1 MRRGGWC
8 CIRDGCI
15 SMSRTDDEHGPLVDL
30 GRERPQVP
38 ARARNLSPI
47 VPRASIAGRA
57 LVAVVAIM
65 TFLASITTGAVL
77 LVSASAAEWQSE
89 VASEITVQVRP
100 SAGRDLDRDAAAVT
114 EAMRAQSG
122 ILEIRPFT
130 KAESAKLLEPW
141 LGSGLSFD
149 DLPVP
154 RVIVA
159 RVQPG
164 ASLDLA
170 ALRARVTQVAP
181 SASVDDHR
189 AWIERMRSMSGA
201 TVLAGIGILALVI
214 VATIISV
221 SFATRGAMAANRPI
235 VEVLHFVGAG
245 DRYIANRFLRHFLR
259 LGLQGGVI
267 GGGAAML
274 GFGFSES
281 IAGWFAGTPVGDQF
295 AALLGTFSL
304 RPSGYLVLAA
314 QAVLIAAI
322 TAWASRRTLF
332 ATLDDID

>member
-1 MRRGGWC
+1 
-8 CIRDGCI
+8 
-15 SMSRTDDEHGPLVDL
+15 MSRIEEHGPLVDL
-30 GRERPQVP
+30 GHERPQVP

-89 VASEITVQVRP
+89 VASEITIQVRP
-100 SAGRDLDRDAAAVT
+100 VAGRDLDRDAAAVAD
-114 EAMRAQSG
+114 AMRAQSG
-122 ILEIRPFT
+122 IVEIRPFT
-130 KAESAKLLEPW
+130 KEESAKLLEPW
-141 LGSGLSFD
+141 LGSGLSLD

-159 RVQPG
+159 RIQPG
-164 ASLDLA
+164 TPLDLA
-170 ALRARVTQVAP
+170 ALRRRVIQASP

-189 AWIERMRSMSGA
+189 AWIERMRSMTGA

-214 VATIISV
+214 IATIISV

-245 DRYIANRFLRHFLR
+245 DRYIANRFFRHFLR

-267 GGGAAML
+267 GGGVAML
-274 GFGFSES
+274 LFGFSES
-281 IAGWFAGTPVGDQF
+281 IAGWFSGTAVGDQF

-304 RPSGYLVLAA
+304 RPSGYLTLAA
-314 QAVLIAAI
+314 QALVIAAI

>member
-1 MRRGGWC
+1 
-8 CIRDGCI
+8 
-15 SMSRTDDEHGPLVDL
+15 MSDAGDHHGVLVDL
-30 GRERPQVP
+30 GRERPRVP
-38 ARARNLSPI
+38 VARNVSPI

-89 VASEITVQVRP
+89 VASEITIQVRP
-100 SAGRDLDRDAAAVT
+100 VVGRDIERDVTTVVNAV
-114 EAMRAQSG
+114 RGQPG
-122 ILEIRPFT
+122 ILDVRPYT
-130 KAESAKLLEPW
+130 REESAKLLEPW
-141 LGSGLSFD
+141 LGSGLSLD

-154 RVIVA
+154 RMIVA
-159 RVQPG
+159 QVAPG
-164 ASLDLA
+164 TRLDLEG
-170 ALRARVTQVAP
+170 LRGRVTQLVP

-189 AWIERMRSMSGA
+189 AWIDRMRSMTGA
-201 TVLAGIGILALVI
+201 TVFAGIGVLALVI

-235 VEVLHFVGAG
+235 VEVLHFVGAS

-259 LGLQGGVI
+259 LGFEGGAI
-267 GGGAAML
+267 GCVAAML
-274 GFGFSES
+274 MFGFSES
-281 IAGWFAGTPVGDQF
+281 IAKWFSGTPVGDQF

-304 RPSGYLVLAA
+304 RPSGYIVLVV
-314 QAVLIAAI
+314 QTVLIAAI
-322 TAWASRRTLF
+322 TAWASRSTLF

>member
-1 MRRGGWC
+1 
-8 CIRDGCI
+8 
-15 SMSRTDDEHGPLVDL
+15 MSDEHGPLVDL
-30 GRERPQVP
+30 GTERPQVP
-38 ARARNLSPI
+38 ARARNMSPI
-47 VPRASIAGRA
+47 VPRASISGRA

-65 TFLASITTGAVL
+65 TFLASITTGTVL

-89 VASEITVQVRP
+89 VASEITMQVRP
-100 SAGRDLDRDAAAVT
+100 QAGRDLERDVTAAA
-114 EAMRAQSG
+114 EAMRTQPG
-122 ILEIRPFT
+122 IVQVKPFS
-130 KAESAKLLEPW
+130 KDESARLLEPW
-141 LGSGLSFD
+141 LGTGLSID
-149 DLPVP
+149 QLPVP
-154 RVIVA
+154 RVVVA

-164 ASLDLA
+164 TTLDLA
-170 ALRARVTQVAP
+170 GLRKAVTQVAP

-189 AWIERMRSMSGA
+189 AWIERMRSMTGA
-201 TVLAGIGILALVI
+201 TVFAGIGILVLVI
-214 VATIISV
+214 AATIISV

-245 DRYIANRFLRHFLR
+245 DRYIANHFLRHFLR
-259 LGLQGGVI
+259 LGLEGGVI

-281 IAGWFAGTPVGDQF
+281 IAAWFSGTPVGDQF

-304 RPSGYLVLAA
+304 PPSGYLALAV
-314 QAVLIAAI
+314 QAVAIAAI

>member
-1 MRRGGWC
+1 
-8 CIRDGCI
+8 
-15 SMSRTDDEHGPLVDL
+15 MSRAGDEHGPLVDL
-30 GRERPQVP
+30 GNERPQVP
-38 ARARNLSPI
+38 ARARNMSPI
-47 VPRASIAGRA
+47 VPRASISGRA

-65 TFLASITTGAVL
+65 TFLASITTGTVF

-100 SAGRDLDRDAAAVT
+100 QTGRDLDRDVTAAA
-114 EAMRAQSG
+114 EAMRTQPG
-122 ILEIRPFT
+122 IVQVKPFS
-130 KAESAKLLEPW
+130 KDDSAKLLEPW
-141 LGSGLSFD
+141 LGSGLSIEQ
-149 DLPVP
+149 LPVP
-154 RVIVA
+154 RVVVA

-164 ASLDLA
+164 TTLDLA
-170 ALRARVTQVAP
+170 SLRRAVTQVAP

-189 AWIERMRSMSGA
+189 AWIERMRSMTGA
-201 TVLAGIGILALVI
+201 TVFAGIGILVLVI
-214 VATIISV
+214 AATIISV

-245 DRYIANRFLRHFLR
+245 DRYIANHFLRHFLR
-259 LGLQGGVI
+259 LGLEGGVI

-281 IAGWFAGTPVGDQF
+281 IAGWFSGTPVGDQF

-304 RPSGYLVLAA
+304 PPSGYLALAV
-314 QAVLIAAI
+314 QAVAIAAI

>member
-1 MRRGGWC
+1 
-8 CIRDGCI
+8 
-15 SMSRTDDEHGPLVDL
+15 MSRTDEQRPLVDL
-30 GRERPQVP
+30 GHERPQLP
-38 ARARNLSPI
+38 AHARNLSPI

-65 TFLASITTGAVL
+65 TFLASITTGTVL
-77 LVSASAAEWQSE
+77 LVGASAAEWQSE
-89 VASEITVQVRP
+89 VGSEITIQVRP
-100 SAGRDLDRDAAAVT
+100 QGGRDIERDVAAAT
-114 EAMRAQSG
+114 EAMRAQPG
-122 ILEIRPFT
+122 IVEVRPFT
-130 KAESAKLLEPW
+130 KDESAKLLEPW
-141 LGSGLSFD
+141 LGSGLSLD
-149 DLPVP
+149 ELPVP

-159 RVQPG
+159 RAQPG
-164 ASLDLA
+164 ATLDLA
-170 ALRARVTQVAP
+170 ALRSRVTQAAP
-181 SASVDDHR
+181 TASVDDHR
-189 AWIERMRSMSGA
+189 AWIERMRSMTGA

-214 VATIISV
+214 IATIISV

-245 DRYIANRFLRHFLR
+245 DRYIANRFFRHFLR
-259 LGLQGGVI
+259 LGLEGGVI

-281 IAGWFAGTPVGDQF
+281 IAGWFSGTPVGDQF

-304 RPSGYLVLAA
+304 RASGYLTLAV

>member
-1 MRRGGWC
+1 
-8 CIRDGCI
+8 
-15 SMSRTDDEHGPLVDL
+15 MSRIDDQRPLVDL
-30 GRERPQVP
+30 GQERPQLP

-65 TFLASITTGAVL
+65 TFLASITTGTVL

-89 VASEITVQVRP
+89 VGSEITVQVRP
-100 SAGRDLDRDAAAVT
+100 QAGRDIERDVAAAT
-114 EAMRAQSG
+114 EAMRALPG
-122 ILEIRPFT
+122 IDEVRPFT
-130 KAESAKLLEPW
+130 KDESSKLLEPW
-141 LGSGLSFD
+141 LGSGLSLD
-149 DLPVP
+149 ELPVP

-164 ASLDLA
+164 TTLDLA
-170 ALRARVTQVAP
+170 TLRSRVTQATP

-189 AWIERMRSMSGA
+189 AWIERMRSMTGA
-201 TVLAGIGILALVI
+201 TMFAGFGILALVI
-214 VATIISV
+214 AATIISV
-221 SFATRGAMAANRPI
+221 SFATRGAMAANRPV

-245 DRYIANRFLRHFLR
+245 DRYIADRFFRHFLR
-259 LGLQGGVI
+259 LGLEGGLI
-267 GGGAAML
+267 GGGIAML

-281 IAGWFAGTPVGDQF
+281 IAGWFSGTPVGDQF

-304 RPSGYLVLAA
+304 RPSGYIVLAV

-332 ATLDDID
+332 TTLDEID

>member
-1 MRRGGWC
+1 
-8 CIRDGCI
+8 
-15 SMSRTDDEHGPLVDL
+15 MSRTGDEHSAVMDL
-30 GRERPQVP
+30 GHDRPQVP
-38 ARARNLSPI
+38 AKARKSSPI

-100 SAGRDLDRDAAAVT
+100 VAGRDLERDAAAVT
-114 EAMRAQSG
+114 EAIRTQPG
-122 ILEIRPFT
+122 IAGVQAYT
-130 KAESAKLLEPW
+130 KEESAALLEPW
-141 LGSGLSFD
+141 LGAGLSLD

-154 RVIVA
+154 RVIIA
-159 RVQPG
+159 RVSPG
-164 ASLDLA
+164 TLLDLA
-170 ALRARVTQVAP
+170 QLRSRVTQVAP

-189 AWIERMRSMSGA
+189 AWIERMRSMTGA
-201 TVLAGIGILALVI
+201 TVFAGIGSLALVI
-214 VATIISV
+214 IATIISV

-245 DRYIANRFLRHFLR
+245 DRYIANRFFRHFLR
-259 LGLQGGVI
+259 LGLQGGII

-274 GFGFSES
+274 AFGFSES
-281 IAGWFAGTPVGDQF
+281 IASWFSGTPVGDQF
-295 AALLGTFSL
+295 AALLGTFAL
-304 RPSGYLVLAA
+304 RPTGYLILAA
-314 QAVLIAAI
+314 QACLIAAI

>member
-1 MRRGGWC
+1 
-8 CIRDGCI
+8 
-15 SMSRTDDEHGPLVDL
+15 MSRSGDEKVSLVDL

-38 ARARNLSPI
+38 ATARNMSPI
-47 VPRASIAGRA
+47 VPRASISGRA

-65 TFLASITTGAVL
+65 TFLASLTTGTVL

-89 VASEITVQVRP
+89 VSSEITIQVRP
-100 SAGRDLDRDAAAVT
+100 SPGRDLDRDAQAAV

-122 ILEIRPFT
+122 ILEVRPFS
-130 KAESAKLLEPW
+130 KEESAKLLEPW
-141 LGSGLSFD
+141 LGSGLSID
-149 DLPVP
+149 ELPVP

-164 ASLDLA
+164 STLDLA
-170 ALRARVTQVAP
+170 GLRARVTQVAP
-181 SASVDDHR
+181 TASVDDHR
-189 AWIERMRSMSGA
+189 AWIERMRSMTGA
-201 TVLAGIGILALVI
+201 TVFAGVGILILVI
-214 VATIISV
+214 IATIISV
-221 SFATRGAMAANRPI
+221 SFATRGAMASNRPI

-245 DRYIANRFLRHFLR
+245 DSFIANRFLRHFLR
-259 LGLQGGVI
+259 LGLEGGLI

-274 GFGFSES
+274 AFGFSES
-281 IAGWFAGTPVGDQF
+281 IANWFSGTPVGDQF

-304 RPSGYLVLAA
+304 RPSGYLVLAL

>member
-1 MRRGGWC
+1 
-8 CIRDGCI
+8 
-15 SMSRTDDEHGPLVDL
+15 MSRVGDEHGPLVDL
-30 GRERPQVP
+30 GNERPQVP
-38 ARARNLSPI
+38 ARARNMSPI
-47 VPRASIAGRA
+47 VPRASISGRA

-65 TFLASITTGAVL
+65 TFLASITTGTVF

-100 SAGRDLDRDAAAVT
+100 QGGRDLERDVAATA
-114 EAMRAQSG
+114 EAMRTQPG
-122 ILEIRPFT
+122 IVQVKPFS
-130 KAESAKLLEPW
+130 KDDSAKLLEPW
-141 LGSGLSFD
+141 LGSGLSIEQ
-149 DLPVP
+149 LPVP
-154 RVIVA
+154 RVVVA

-164 ASLDLA
+164 TSLDLA
-170 ALRARVTQVAP
+170 ALRSRVTQVAP

-189 AWIERMRSMSGA
+189 AWIERMRSMTGA
-201 TVLAGIGILALVI
+201 TVFAGIGILALVI

-245 DRYIANRFLRHFLR
+245 DRYIANHFLRHFLR
-259 LGLQGGVI
+259 LGLEGGVI

-281 IAGWFAGTPVGDQF
+281 IASWFSGTPVGDQF

-304 RPSGYLVLAA
+304 PPSGYLALAV
-314 QAVLIAAI
+314 QAVAIAAI

>member
-15 SMSRTDDEHGPLVDL
+15 SMSRSDDEHGPLVDL

-100 SAGRDLDRDAAAVT
+100 SAGRDLDRDAAAVA
-114 EAMRAQSG
+114 EAMRAQPG

-164 ASLDLA
+164 AALDLA
-170 ALRARVTQVAP
+170 TLRTRVTQVAP

-245 DRYIANRFLRHFLR
+245 DRYIANRFQRHFLR
-259 LGLQGGVI
+259 LGLEGGVI
-267 GGGAAML
+267 GGGVAML

-304 RPSGYLVLAA
+304 RPSGYLTLAA

>member
-1 MRRGGWC
+1 
-8 CIRDGCI
+8 
-15 SMSRTDDEHGPLVDL
+15 MSRSDQHGPLVDL
-30 GRERPQVP
+30 GHERPQVP

-77 LVSASAAEWQSE
+77 LVSASASEWQSE
-89 VASEITVQVRP
+89 VASEITIQVRP
-100 SAGRDLDRDAAAVT
+100 VSGRDLERDAAAVAQ
-114 EAMRAQSG
+114 AMRTQPG
-122 ILEIRPFT
+122 IVDVRPFS
-130 KAESAKLLEPW
+130 KEESAKLLEPW
-141 LGSGLSFD
+141 LGSGLSLD

-159 RVQPG
+159 RVQP
-164 ASLDLA
+164 ASTLELT
-170 ALRARVTQVAP
+170 ALRSRVSQVAP
-181 SASVDDHR
+181 TASLDDHR
-189 AWIERMRSMSGA
+189 AWIERMRSMTGA
-201 TVLAGIGILALVI
+201 TVLAGVGILVLVI

-259 LGLQGGVI
+259 LGLEGGVI
-267 GGGAAML
+267 GGGIAML

-281 IAGWFAGTPVGDQF
+281 IAGWFSGTPVGDQF
-295 AALLGTFSL
+295 AALLGTFAL
-304 RPSGYLVLAA
+304 RPSGYLALGA

>member
-1 MRRGGWC
+1 
-8 CIRDGCI
+8 
-15 SMSRTDDEHGPLVDL
+15 MSRAEQHGPLVDL
-30 GRERPQVP
+30 GNERPQLP

-65 TFLASITTGAVL
+65 TFLASLTTGAVL
-77 LVSASAAEWQSE
+77 LVSASAAEWQSN
-89 VASEITVQVRP
+89 VASEITAQVRP
-100 SAGRDLDRDAAAVT
+100 QAGRDLERDTAAVAD
-114 EAMRAQSG
+114 AMRAQAG
-122 ILEIRPFT
+122 IVDVHPFT
-130 KAESAKLLEPW
+130 KAESEKLLEPW
-141 LGSGLSFD
+141 LGSGLSLD

-154 RVIVA
+154 RLIVA

-164 ASLDLA
+164 TALDLA
-170 ALRARVTQVAP
+170 ALRKAVKQAAP
-181 SASVDDHR
+181 TASVDDHR

-201 TVLAGIGILALVI
+201 TVLAGLGILGLMI
-214 VATIISV
+214 LATIISV

-245 DRYIANRFLRHFLR
+245 DRFIANRFFWHFLL
-259 LGLQGGVI
+259 LGLEGGVI
-267 GGGAAML
+267 GGGLAML
-274 GFGFSES
+274 AFGFSES
-281 IAGWFAGTPVGDQF
+281 IATWFSGTPVGDQF

-304 RPSGYLVLAA
+304 RPSGYLALAA

-332 ATLDDID
+332 ATLDEIE

>member
-1 MRRGGWC
+1 
-8 CIRDGCI
+8 
-15 SMSRTDDEHGPLVDL
+15 MSRADEQGPLVDL
-30 GRERPQVP
+30 GHERPQLP

-65 TFLASITTGAVL
+65 TFLASITTGTVL
-77 LVSASAAEWQSE
+77 LVSASAAEWQSD
-89 VASEITVQVRP
+89 VASEITIQVRP
-100 SAGRDLDRDAAAVT
+100 QAGRDVERDTAAV
-114 EAMRAQSG
+114 ADAIRGQPG
-122 ILEIRPFT
+122 IIEVRPFT
-130 KAESAKLLEPW
+130 REESAKLLEPW
-141 LGSGLSFD
+141 LGSGLSLD
-149 DLPVP
+149 ELPVP

-159 RVQPG
+159 RVAPG
-164 ASLDLA
+164 ATLDLA
-170 ALRARVTQVAP
+170 GLRARAAQVAP
-181 SASVDDHR
+181 AASVDDHR

-201 TVLAGIGILALVI
+201 TVFAGIGILVLVI
-214 VATIISV
+214 IATIISV

-245 DRYIANRFLRHFLR
+245 DRYIADRFFWHFLL
-259 LGLQGGVI
+259 LGLEGGVI

-281 IAGWFAGTPVGDQF
+281 IAGWFSGTPVGDQF

-304 RPSGYLVLAA
+304 RPSGYLVVAV
-314 QAVLIAAI
+314 QAVFIAGI

-332 ATLDDID
+332 ATLDEIE

>member
-1 MRRGGWC
+1 M
-8 CIRDGCI
+8 
-15 SMSRTDDEHGPLVDL
+15 DL
-30 GRERPQVP
+30 GTERPQVP
-38 ARARNLSPI
+38 AKARNLSPI

-65 TFLASITTGAVL
+65 TFLASITTGTVL

-89 VASEITVQVRP
+89 VASEITIQVRP
-100 SAGRDLDRDAAAVT
+100 VPGRDLDRDAAAVT
-114 EAMRAQSG
+114 QAVRAQPG
-122 ILEIRPFT
+122 IVEVRPFT
-130 KAESAKLLEPW
+130 REESSKLLEPW
-141 LGSGLSFD
+141 LGTGLSLD

-164 ASLDLA
+164 GTLDLA
-170 ALRARVTQVAP
+170 ALRALVTLVAP
-181 SASVDDHR
+181 TASVDDHR
-189 AWIERMRSMSGA
+189 AWIERMRSMTGA
-201 TVLAGIGILALVI
+201 TLFAGIGILALVI
-214 VATIISV
+214 IATIISV

-259 LGLQGGVI
+259 LGLEGGVI
-267 GGGAAML
+267 GGGVAML

-281 IAGWFAGTPVGDQF
+281 IASWFSGTPVGDQF

-304 RPSGYLVLAA
+304 RPSGYLALAA

-332 ATLDDID
+332 ATLDEID

>member
-1 MRRGGWC
+1 
-8 CIRDGCI
+8 
-15 SMSRTDDEHGPLVDL
+15 MSRSGDEKVSLVDL

-38 ARARNLSPI
+38 ATARNMSPI
-47 VPRASIAGRA
+47 VPRASISGRA

-65 TFLASITTGAVL
+65 TFLASLTTGTVL

-89 VASEITVQVRP
+89 VSSEITIQVRP
-100 SAGRDLDRDAAAVT
+100 SPGRDLDRDAQAAVD
-114 EAMRAQSG
+114 AMRAQPG
-122 ILEIRPFT
+122 ILEVRPFS
-130 KAESAKLLEPW
+130 KEESAKLLEPW
-141 LGSGLSFD
+141 LGSGLSID
-149 DLPVP
+149 ELPVP

-164 ASLDLA
+164 TTLDLA
-170 ALRARVTQVAP
+170 GLRARVTQAAP
-181 SASVDDHR
+181 TASVDDHR
-189 AWIERMRSMSGA
+189 AWIERMRSMTGA
-201 TVLAGIGILALVI
+201 TVFAGVGILILVI
-214 VATIISV
+214 IATIISV

-245 DRYIANRFLRHFLR
+245 DSFIANRFLRHFLR
-259 LGLQGGVI
+259 LGLEGGLI

-274 GFGFSES
+274 AFGFSES
-281 IAGWFAGTPVGDQF
+281 IANWFSGTPVGDQF

-304 RPSGYLVLAA
+304 RPSGYLVLAL

>member
-1 MRRGGWC
+1 MSK
-8 CIRDGCI
+8 DG
-15 SMSRTDDEHGPLVDL
+15 DEKVQLVDL

-38 ARARNLSPI
+38 ATARNMSPI
-47 VPRASIAGRA
+47 VPRASISGRA

-65 TFLASITTGAVL
+65 TFLASLTTGTVL

-89 VASEITVQVRP
+89 VASEITIQVRP
-100 SAGRDLDRDAAAVT
+100 SPGRDLDRDAQAVV
-114 EAMRAQSG
+114 EAMRAQPG
-122 ILEIRPFT
+122 ILEVRPFS
-130 KAESAKLLEPW
+130 KEESSKLLEPW
-141 LGSGLSFD
+141 LGSGLSID

-164 ASLDLA
+164 TTLDLA
-170 ALRARVTQVAP
+170 ALRARVTQAAP

-189 AWIERMRSMSGA
+189 AWIERMRSMTGA
-201 TVLAGIGILALVI
+201 TVFAGVGILILVI
-214 VATIISV
+214 IATIISV

-245 DRYIANRFLRHFLR
+245 DSYIANRFLRHFLR
-259 LGLQGGVI
+259 LGLEGGLI

-274 GFGFSES
+274 AFGFSES
-281 IAGWFAGTPVGDQF
+281 IANWFSGTPVGDQF

-304 RPSGYLVLAA
+304 RPSGYLVLAL
-314 QAVLIAAI
+314 QAVLIGAI

>member
-1 MRRGGWC
+1 
-8 CIRDGCI
+8 
-15 SMSRTDDEHGPLVDL
+15 MSRADEHVPLVDL
-30 GRERPQVP
+30 GNERPQLP
-38 ARARNLSPI
+38 ARARIMSPI
-47 VPRASIAGRA
+47 VPRASISGRA

-89 VASEITVQVRP
+89 VASEITIQVRP
-100 SAGRDLDRDAAAVT
+100 AAGRDIARDSAAVIET
-114 EAMRAQSG
+114 MRSQPG
-122 ILEIRPFT
+122 IVEVRLFS
-130 KAESAKLLEPW
+130 KDESAKLLEPW
-141 LGSGLSFD
+141 LGSGLSLD

-164 ASLDLA
+164 TVLDLA
-170 ALRARVTQVAP
+170 GLRARVTQVAP

-189 AWIERMRSMSGA
+189 AWIERMRSMTGA
-201 TVLAGIGILALVI
+201 TVFAGIGILVLVI
-214 VATIISV
+214 IATIISV

-245 DRYIANRFLRHFLR
+245 DSFIANRFLRHFLR
-259 LGLQGGVI
+259 LGLEGGVI

-274 GFGFSES
+274 LFGFSES
-281 IAGWFAGTPVGDQF
+281 IAGWFSGTPVGDQF

-304 RPSGYLVLAA
+304 RPSGYLVLAV
-314 QAVLIAAI
+314 QAVVIAGI
-322 TAWASRRTLF
+322 TAWASRQALF
-332 ATLDDID
+332 ASLDDID